1 MKRIS
6 SLGAAAI
13 IGLCAVTTAGFMA
26 DGASSARKQLAP
38 ADSSQAQHIV
48 AIARHVMREDHLN
61 AVIIS
66 VRVGNSNVVTTAM
79 GHSITGVPATPAM
92 HWRNGSVAIAYLT
105 TVLLELVDRHVV
117 RLSSRLSRWLPRLP
131 HASGITLGML
141 AGMRSGY
148 SDYVTNKVFVKDQ
161 LANVFRAWTRA
172 ELIHFGVSKP
182 LLFRPGTGFNYAH
195 TNMVI
200 LGEALEKIT
209 GQPIAQLIRDYI
221 YRPLDLQNTTT
232 NCTAQ
237 IPEPV
242 LHAFTGDR
250 GVYEDATYWNP
261 SWSIGCGLVETTD
274 VADVIKSAVAIGT
287 GSLLTRRS
295 HLLQVTPRSRLKLP
309 GHARISYGLG
319 IFIANG
325 WLVEDPLFD
334 GYQGIMAYLPSKKIA
349 LAITT
354 TTGPKS
360 SSDTNYSSVIWHDVG
375 AYLAP
380 HQPPPPPLPTMLDSA
395 P

>member
-6 SLGAAAI
+6 TLGAVGI
-13 IGLCAVTTAGFMA
+13 IGLCAATAATFMA
-26 DGASSARKQLAP
+26 DGAVGAQKPPAGAWSSE
-38 ADSSQAQHIV
+38 AQHIV
-48 AIARHVMREDHLN
+48 AIARHVMRENDLN

-66 VRVGNSNVVTTAM
+66 VRIGNSNVVTTAM
-79 GHSITGVPATPAM
+79 GHTMTGVPATPGM
-92 HWRNGSVAIAYLT
+92 HWRNGAIAISYLT

-117 RLSSRLSRWLPRLP
+117 TLNSRLSRWLPKLP
-131 HASGITLGML
+131 HASRITLGML

-148 SDYVTNKVFVKDQ
+148 SDFVRNKVFLKDQ
-161 LANVFRAWTRA
+161 QANVFRAWTRA

-182 LLFRPGTGFNYAH
+182 LMYKPGTSFNYAH

-209 GQPIAQLIRDYI
+209 HQPIAQLIRDYI
-221 YRPLDLQNTTT
+221 YRPLDLQNTNT

-242 LHAFTGDR
+242 LHGFTSDR
-250 GVYEDATYWNP
+250 GVYEDASYWNP
-261 SWSIGCGLVETTD
+261 SWSLGCGLVETTD

-287 GSLLTRRS
+287 GSLLTRQS
-295 HLLQVTPRSRLKLP
+295 HLLQIAHRSKIAVP
-309 GHARISYGLG
+309 GNARVYYGLG

-325 WLVEDPLFD
+325 WLLQNPLFD
-334 GYQGIMAYLPSKKIA
+334 GYQAIMAYLPSKKIA
-349 LAITT
+349 MAIATS
-354 TTGPKS
+354 TGPKA
-360 SSDTNYSSVIWHDVG
+360 SSDTNYSTVIWHDVG
-375 AYLAP
+375 AYLVP
-380 HQPPPPPLPTMLDSA
+380 HQAPPPPLPASVESV